1 MATTKD
7 QMVLEVWEKA
17 AKNVVGASDLTLIQD
32 ALVERFGSES
42 SPASIARVL
51 ADHGA
56 RLGHPEIL
64 QADSRWRE
72 RQHLFT
78 PDDLAFDTIQ
88 SANAF
93 IDKLEQLRQT
103 HDQQSLR
110 QSVQQIKQELDL
122 LVTVPNL
129 PATRRAVAR
138 EAAQWL
144 TVWLQNPKIFAEWLD
159 LRLSTAEFQEL
170 FGTFP
175 PAQANTS
182 DHGLTTAHETEKRRQ
197 R

>member
-7 QMVLEVWEKA
+7 QVIVEVWEKA
-17 AKNVVGASDLTLIQD
+17 ANDIVGASDLTLIQD
-32 ALVERFGSES
+32 ALVQRFGSES

-72 RQHLFT
+72 QQHLFT
-78 PDDLAFDTIQ
+78 PEDLAFDTIDA
-88 SANAF
+88 ANAF
-93 IDKLEQLRQT
+93 IKKLQKLQQT
-103 HDQQSLR
+103 QSLR

-122 LVTVPNL
+122 LLKVPNL
-129 PATRRAVAR
+129 PENRRAVAR
-138 EAAQWL
+138 EARQWL
-144 TVWLQNPKIFAEWLD
+144 TVWLQNPQIFNEWLD
-159 LRLSTAEFQEL
+159 LRRSTVEFQEL

-175 PAQANTS
+175 PPEANTS
-182 DHGLTTAHETEKRRQ
+182 DHGLTSAHETEKRRQ

>member
-7 QMVLEVWEKA
+7 QLIVELWEKT
-17 AKNVVGASDLTLIQD
+17 AKDLVGASDLTLIND
-32 ALVERFGSES
+32 ALIQRFGSES

-72 RQHLFT
+72 QQHLFT
-78 PDDLAFDTIQ
+78 PDDLAFDTIN

-93 IDKLEQLRQT
+93 IDKLQQLEQT
-103 HDQQSLR
+103 QSLR

-122 LVTVPNL
+122 LANK
-129 PATRRAVAR
+129 RAVAR

-144 TVWLQNPKIFAEWLD
+144 AVWLQNPKIFAEWLD
-159 LRLSTAEFQEL
+159 LRRSTTEFQEL

-175 PAQANTS
+175 PPQANTS

>member
-1 MATTKD
+1 VATTKD
-7 QMVLEVWEKA
+7 EVIIEAWEKT
-17 AKNVVGASDLTLIQD
+17 AKDVVGASDLILIQD
-32 ALVERFGSES
+32 ALIKRFGSES

-78 PDDLAFDTIQ
+78 PDDLAFDTIDA
-88 SANAF
+88 ANAF
-93 IDKLEQLRQT
+93 IHKLEQLRQT
-103 HDQQSLR
+103 HEQQSLR
-110 QSVQQIKQELDL
+110 QSVLQIKQEFDL
-122 LVTVPNL
+122 L
-129 PATRRAVAR
+129 ATTRAVAR
-138 EAAQWL
+138 EVVQWL
-144 TVWLQNPKIFAEWLD
+144 TVWLQNSQIFTEWLD
-159 LRLSTAEFQEL
+159 LRRSTAEFQEL

-175 PAQANTS
+175 PSQANTS
-182 DHGLTTAHETEKRRQ
+182 DHGLTSAHESEKRRQ

>member
-1 MATTKD
+1 MAITKD
-7 QMVLEVWEKA
+7 QVIVEVWEKT
-17 AKNVVGASDLTLIQD
+17 AKDVVSASDLTMIRDALIQ
-32 ALVERFGSES
+32 RFGSDS

-51 ADHGA
+51 ADNGA

-72 RQHLFT
+72 QQHLFT
-78 PDDLAFDTIQ
+78 SEDLAFDTIDA
-88 SANAF
+88 ANAF
-93 IDKLEQLRQT
+93 IEKLQKLQPT
-103 HDQQSLR
+103 QSLR

-122 LVTVPNL
+122 L
-129 PATRRAVAR
+129 ATKRAVAR

-144 TVWLQNPKIFAEWLD
+144 TVWLQNPQIFIEWLD
-159 LRLSTAEFQEL
+159 LRRSTVEFQEL

-175 PAQANTS
+175 PPEANTS
-182 DHGLTTAHETEKRRQ
+182 DHGLTSAHETEKRRQ

>member
-7 QMVLEVWEKA
+7 QGIVEVWEET
-17 AKNVVGASDLTLIQD
+17 AKDIVGASVLTLIQD
-32 ALVERFGSES
+32 ALVQRFGSKS

-78 PDDLAFDTIQ
+78 PDDLAFDTIE
-88 SANAF
+88 AAIAF
-93 IDKLEQLRQT
+93 IDKLETLHQT

-110 QSVQQIKQELDL
+110 QAVQQIK
-122 LVTVPNL
+122 
-129 PATRRAVAR
+129 
-138 EAAQWL
+138 
-144 TVWLQNPKIFAEWLD
+144 
-159 LRLSTAEFQEL
+159 
-170 FGTFP
+170 
-175 PAQANTS
+175 
-182 DHGLTTAHETEKRRQ
+182 
-197 R
+197 

>member
-1 MATTKD
+1 MAITKD
-7 QMVLEVWEKA
+7 QVIVEVWEKT
-17 AKNVVGASDLTLIQD
+17 AKDVVSASDLTMIRDALIQ
-32 ALVERFGSES
+32 RFGSDS

-72 RQHLFT
+72 QQHLFT
-78 PDDLAFDTIQ
+78 ADDLAFDTIDA
-88 SANAF
+88 ANAF
-93 IDKLEQLRQT
+93 IEKLEQLSQT
-103 HDQQSLR
+103 HDRQSLR
-110 QSVQQIKQELDL
+110 QSVQQLKQELDL
-122 LVTVPNL
+122 M
-129 PATRRAVAR
+129 ATKRPVAR

-144 TVWLQNPKIFAEWLD
+144 TVWLQNPQIFTEWLD
-159 LRLSTAEFQEL
+159 LRRSTAEFQEL

-175 PAQANTS
+175 PPEANTS
-182 DHGLTTAHETEKRRQ
+182 DHGLTSAHETEKRRQ

>member
-7 QMVLEVWEKA
+7 QVIVEVWEKA
-17 AKNVVGASDLTLIQD
+17 ANDIVGASDLTLIQD
-32 ALVERFGSES
+32 ALVQRFGSES

-72 RQHLFT
+72 QQHLFT
-78 PDDLAFDTIQ
+78 PEDLAFDTIDA
-88 SANAF
+88 ANAF
-93 IDKLEQLRQT
+93 IKKLQKLQQT
-103 HDQQSLR
+103 QSLR
-110 QSVQQIKQELDL
+110 QSVLQIKQELDL
-122 LVTVPNL
+122 L
-129 PATRRAVAR
+129 ATKRAIAR

-144 TVWLQNPKIFAEWLD
+144 TVWLQNPTIFTEWLD
-159 LRLSTAEFQEL
+159 LRRSTPEFQEL

-175 PAQANTS
+175 PPEANTT
-182 DHGLTTAHETEKRRQ
+182 DHGLTSAHETEKRRQ

>member
-1 MATTKD
+1 MAITKD
-7 QMVLEVWEKA
+7 QVIVEVWEKT
-17 AKNVVGASDLTLIQD
+17 AKDVVSASDLTMIRDALIQ
-32 ALVERFGSES
+32 RFGSDS

-72 RQHLFT
+72 QQHLFT
-78 PDDLAFDTIQ
+78 PEDLSFDTIEA
-88 SANAF
+88 ANAF
-93 IDKLEQLRQT
+93 IEKLQQLPQT
-103 HDQQSLR
+103 QSLR

-122 LVTVPNL
+122 L
-129 PATRRAVAR
+129 ATKRPVAR

-144 TVWLQNPKIFAEWLD
+144 TVWLQNPQIFREWLD
-159 LRLSTAEFQEL
+159 LRRSTAEFQEL

-175 PAQANTS
+175 PPGANTS
-182 DHGLTTAHETEKRRQ
+182 DHGLTSAHETEKRRQ

>member
-1 MATTKD
+1 MIV
-7 QMVLEVWEKA
+7 QVWEQTGRE
-17 AKNVVGASDLTLIQD
+17 VVGAVELSLIND
-32 ALVERFGSES
+32 ALVQRFGSGS

-78 PDDLAFDTIQ
+78 PDDLAFDTIEA
-88 SANAF
+88 ANAF
-93 IDKLEQLRQT
+93 IEKLQQLEQT
-103 HDQQSLR
+103 QSLR
-110 QSVQQIKQELDL
+110 QSVQQIKQELDFL
-122 LVTVPNL
+122 
-129 PATRRAVAR
+129 ATKRAVAR

-144 TVWLQNPKIFAEWLD
+144 TVWLQNPQIFAGWLE
-159 LRLSTAEFQEL
+159 LRRSTAEFQEL
-170 FGTFP
+170 FGTSP
-175 PAQANTS
+175 PSHANTN
-182 DHGLTTAHETEKRRQ
+182 DHGLTSAHETEKRRQ

>member
-1 MATTKD
+1 MAATKD
-7 QMVLEVWEKA
+7 QVILEVWEKSDSEI
-17 AKNVVGASDLTLIQD
+17 VRASDLTLIQD
-32 ALVERFGSES
+32 ALIQRFGSDS

-78 PDDLAFDTIQ
+78 PDDLAFDTIDD
-88 SANAF
+88 ANAF
-93 IDKLEQLRQT
+93 IDKLEQFRQT
-103 HDQQSLR
+103 HDQPSLR

-122 LVTVPNL
+122 LATL
-129 PATRRAVAR
+129 STAPANRRKIAR
-138 EAAQWL
+138 ETAQWL
-144 TVWLQNPKIFAEWLD
+144 TIWLQNPPIFREWLD
-159 LRLSTAEFQEL
+159 LRRSTKEFEEL

-175 PAQANTS
+175 PP
-182 DHGLTTAHETEKRRQ
+182 
-197 R
+197 